1 MKEREFQKMYICHF
15 LLYFCTYTLIE
26 ASEKWKFMQYFSFW
40 VKIKTLG
47 LKFVPQLTLHCL
59 CHRIKTSKSKED
71 HFSQSQVN
79 PLFRSLKFFFWKIL
93 RFKNCIFSALTVT
106 YRSQW
111 LYSQPNPDWHLILI
125 WFLHHHISSNSLLFH
140 MMTWK
145 ATKLQKKS
153 NHIVSS

>member
-1 MKEREFQKMYICHF
+1 
-15 LLYFCTYTLIE
+15 
-26 ASEKWKFMQYFSFW
+26 MQYFSFW

-79 PLFRSLKFFFWKIL
+79 PLFRSLKFFFFL
-93 RFKNCIFSALTVT
+93 KNSSFQKLYFFCFDSNISIAMIIPPTEPGLT
-106 YRSQW
+106 
-111 LYSQPNPDWHLILI
+111 PILI

-145 ATKLQKKS
+145 ATKVQKK
-153 NHIVSS
+153 IKPYCFFLVYCKLSSHRWYF